1 MEKEQR
7 EQVVYWLEEGMEKE
21 MQTLVKI
28 IFQTIFYKNS
38 FNLWFKLNFQGAF
51 QQVWGRREGMVGEND
66 VRWWWTDFVKKMLVV
81 EGVKRI
87 YMKNLT

>member
-38 FNLWFKLNFQGAF
+38 FNL
-51 QQVWGRREGMVGEND
+51 
-66 VRWWWTDFVKKMLVV
+66 
-81 EGVKRI
+81 
-87 YMKNLT
+87 